1 MTINSTLLYQ
11 GLETTESIDSLI
23 SFTKLSSENMRK
35 AFIRHYVN
43 GMEQTLACTIS
54 GVKEPNFVRDSN
66 IIIEVARKINAH
78 NELKYARVE
87 NEQYRLCK

>member
-1 MTINSTLLYQ
+1 MKNTLIHC
-11 GLETTESIDSLI
+11 GMETEASIDSLI

-43 GMEQTLACTIS
+43 GMEQALACTIS

-78 NELKYARVE
+78 NELCYARGA
-87 NEQYRLCK
+87 K